1 MQEPLRIVEIFS
13 QRTTPASTSSILAR
27 CFARAPIAPRQ
38 HALLFS
44 LVALVTALWF
54 VGCKSDKGAQTN
66 QPAAATKGK
75 KLSAVSDAELAEQIE
90 VFSTDVGES
99 GATAWS
105 QLQSYPHEDLVNR
118 LTQLRDNASP
128 DDFVRTNIAFVFC
141 NLDQDYATNRDAI
154 VAAFNQSPD
163 TADLYEVLLDRL
175 IQRGDKD
182 LLQVLFEMATRSD
195 GALSDGLATTFAE
208 QTKSSTEAFLVQLA
222 KQPRS
227 VRSQIGEFVNSATSE
242 GDKNSIKTFLKSVP
256 STSPLFNLA
265 KELET
270 DLQTKID

>member
-1 MQEPLRIVEIFS
+1 MQEPLRITDIFF
-13 QRTTPASTSSILAR
+13 QRTTPRSTSSIHAR
-27 CFARAPIAPRQ
+27 RFGRAAIAPRQ
-38 HALLFS
+38 QAFFVSLIAL
-44 LVALVTALWF
+44 ATALWF
-54 VGCKSDKGAQTN
+54 VGCKSDQGAQPN
-66 QPAAATKGK
+66 QTSAATKGK
-75 KLSAVSDAELAEQIE
+75 KISAVTDAELAEQIE

-105 QLQSYPHEDLVNR
+105 QLQSYPRDELVKR
-118 LTQLRDNASP
+118 LAQLRDNASP

-141 NLDQDYATNRDAI
+141 NLDQVYATNRDAI
-154 VAAFNQSPD
+154 VTAFNQSPD

-208 QTKSSTEAFLVQLA
+208 QTKTSTEAFLVQLA

-227 VRSQIGEFVNSATSE
+227 VRSQIGEFVNSATSND
-242 GDKNSIKTFLKSVP
+242 DKNSIKTFLKSVP

-270 DLQTKID
+270 DLQSKID